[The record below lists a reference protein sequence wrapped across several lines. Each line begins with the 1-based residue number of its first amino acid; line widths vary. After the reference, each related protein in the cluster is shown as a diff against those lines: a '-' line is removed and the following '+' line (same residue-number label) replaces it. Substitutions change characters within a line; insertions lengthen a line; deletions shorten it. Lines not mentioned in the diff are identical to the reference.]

1 MPPKLDDY
9 TGVSEHDAR
18 HLQQEY
24 LATLAEF
31 QRLVIEAIKALLK
44 LTQNNKPNPD
54 RPVENEIYLM
64 DNNEVVAGWVNQTY
78 VDKTTEQF
86 WKELG
91 QVLATPAG
99 ENAPDAGA
107 KQITLN
113 GKVILQSDAEGN
125 VLVNEVLDN
134 PELRKQLGLNI
145 PGIIALMELYEQQ
158 RKQQT
163 NPGEEWE
170 ENQDSEGYVEPDT
183 QEASFV
189 DYWNSEFDDDSFMYE
204 PDIYDIPFSE
214 QEDFFNTSDFQLS
227 AENFNQN
234 KPQTITTPIPPQIDT
249 QARLDNFRNALNN
262 GDFEQMRA
270 SVADLSKSEKVA
282 IFQQLNESE
291 KVNAFELSLTN
302 NLNNQAVSPIQNLDS
317 QIQFLNTPQSAAL
330 NLDKVGQPSTKIHDN
345 KQKISKHGR
354 VFLEKCAVPSTNDV
368 VQILGSSKQ
377 GTAHFLEGCSGCP
390 TLSTENPPPVNT
402 NNQFNNLVRENIFD
416 KLNRVWKTFQ
426 ESLEE
431 NFGKQPINREANPLL
446 ISEQA
451 QNIREERAFIKD
463 IYSMVENHRRE
474 NDDLSES
481 ISLTTEKYTINNYKN
496 HYEVENSA
504 GERILSFDNT
514 LTGLKLESSNLSDSA
529 RADFVDLSNSLKMGK
544 QSQAFLSVGASE
556 TEAMVRSINIAN
568 SLTDI
573 AQQSNSNIKVDGANF
588 NYKWTSKP
596 NGEVNIWKKS
606 GEADELILSRSS
618 KGEMQ
623 FNMQEKDMK
632 HFENAAQS
640 LQAMAVKPQTKMSG
654 R

>member
-31 QRLVIEAIKALLK
+31 QRLVIEAIKALVK

-54 RPVENEIYLM
+54 RPVENEISLM
-64 DNNEVVAGWVNQTY
+64 DNNEVVAGWVNQNY
-78 VDKTTEQF
+78 IDNTTEQF

-91 QVLATPAG
+91 QVLATPVG

-134 PELRKQLGLNI
+134 PELRKQLGLNV

-158 RKQQT
+158 RKQQAK
-163 NPGEEWE
+163 
-170 ENQDSEGYVEPDT
+170 NQEVETYIEPDI
-183 QEASFV
+183 QEAGFV
-189 DYWNSEFDDDSFMYE
+189 DYTSDSNSDYWNSELDDDSFMYE
-204 PDIYDIPFSE
+204 PDIYDIPINE

-227 AENFNQN
+227 AENLNQN
-234 KPQTITTPIPPQIDT
+234 QPQTQELKYVPPQIDP

-302 NLNNQAVSPIQNLDS
+302 NLNNQVVPTSKLDVDAS
-317 QIQFLNTPQSAAL
+317 QIQSDKAPQ
-330 NLDKVGQPSTKIHDN
+330 T
-345 KQKISKHGR
+345 
-354 VFLEKCAVPSTNDV
+354 
-368 VQILGSSKQ
+368 
-377 GTAHFLEGCSGCP
+377 
-390 TLSTENPPPVNT
+390 PVNT

-416 KLNRVWKTFQ
+416 KLNRVWQTFQ

-451 QNIREERAFIKD
+451 QNIREDKAFIKD
-463 IYSMVENHRRE
+463 IYSMVENNRRE
-474 NDDLSES
+474 TGDLSDS
-481 ISLTTEKYTINNYKN
+481 VSLTTEKYTINNYKN

-504 GERILSFDNT
+504 GDKILSFDNT

-529 RADFVDLSNSLKMGK
+529 RADFVELSNSLKMGK

>member
-54 RPVENEIYLM
+54 RPVENEISLM
-64 DNNEVVAGWVNQTY
+64 DNNEVVAGWVNQVY
-78 VDKTTEQF
+78 IDNTTEQF

-91 QVLATPAG
+91 QVLATPVG

-113 GKVILQSDAEGN
+113 GKVILQSDTEGN

-134 PELRKQLGLNI
+134 PELRKQLGLNV

-158 RKQQT
+158 RKQQAK
-163 NPGEEWE
+163 
-170 ENQDSEGYVEPDT
+170 NQEVETYIEPDI
-183 QEASFV
+183 QEAGFV
-189 DYWNSEFDDDSFMYE
+189 DYTSDSNSDYWNSELDDDSFMYE
-204 PDIYDIPFSE
+204 PDIYDIPVSE

-227 AENFNQN
+227 AENLNQN
-234 KPQTITTPIPPQIDT
+234 QPQTQDFKYVDVALSEVPPQIDP

-302 NLNNQAVSPIQNLDS
+302 NLNNQVAPTSKLEVDAP
-317 QIQFLNTPQSAAL
+317 QIQSDKAPQ
-330 NLDKVGQPSTKIHDN
+330 T
-345 KQKISKHGR
+345 
-354 VFLEKCAVPSTNDV
+354 
-368 VQILGSSKQ
+368 
-377 GTAHFLEGCSGCP
+377 
-390 TLSTENPPPVNT
+390 PVNT

-416 KLNRVWKTFQ
+416 KLSRVWQTFQ

-451 QNIREERAFIKD
+451 QNIREDKAFIKD
-463 IYSMVENHRRE
+463 IYSMVENNRRE
-474 NDDLSES
+474 TGDLSDFV
-481 ISLTTEKYTINNYKN
+481 SLTTEKYTINNYKN

-504 GERILSFDNT
+504 GEKILSFDNT
-514 LTGLKLESSNLSDSA
+514 FTGLKLESSNLSDSA
-529 RADFVDLSNSLKMGK
+529 RADFIELSNSLKMGK

-632 HFENAAQS
+632 HFENVAQS
-640 LQAMAVKPQTKMSG
+640 LQAMAVKSQTKMEG